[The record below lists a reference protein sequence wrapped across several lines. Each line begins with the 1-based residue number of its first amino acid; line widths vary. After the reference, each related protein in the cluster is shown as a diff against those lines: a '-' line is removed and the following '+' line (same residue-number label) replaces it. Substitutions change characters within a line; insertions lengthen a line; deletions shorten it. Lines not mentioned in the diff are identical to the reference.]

1 MTLLLYVDDLLIDG
15 DEDQVQA
22 FLNAINGRFHCKPAE
37 WLSSE
42 NPIDHLGMNL
52 MMDENRIYISMA
64 SYIDKI
70 LDALDAQDIEP
81 QTLPIKEHITD
92 DEEVDYSTAN
102 WCRSVMGC
110 TGWLANTARPDVKYT
125 HSRISRHLAKPNKGM
140 YKACEHLLGYLKAHK
155 YLCIYQELNAPSST
169 ASQAEWMFYC
179 DSDFAGNPERNSKR
193 RSQSGYISLQGPACI
208 MYGSKASSC
217 EFSTHDIVVTAHPKL
232 KDAHADTSSGASEI
246 YAAGNCMND
255 LLHLSYVM
263 DEMGTPLPEPI
274 ELCLDNTT
282 AEAFMNDSC
291 ERSKLKH
298 IDTRQYWVEELRDQ
312 ELIVPEHCP
321 TEDNLA
327 DFFTKIPPP
336 PTFKKFR
343 DQFMISYAGNAK
355 GN

>member
-1 MTLLLYVDDLLIDG
+1 
-15 DEDQVQA
+15 
-22 FLNAINGRFHCKPAE
+22 
-37 WLSSE
+37 
-42 NPIDHLGMNL
+42 
-52 MMDENRIYISMA
+52 
-64 SYIDKI
+64 
-70 LDALDAQDIEP
+70 
-81 QTLPIKEHITD
+81 
-92 DEEVDYSTAN
+92 
-102 WCRSVMGC
+102 
-110 TGWLANTARPDVKYT
+110 
-125 HSRISRHLAKPNKGM
+125 
-140 YKACEHLLGYLKAHK
+140 
-155 YLCIYQELNAPSST
+155 
-169 ASQAEWMFYC
+169 
-179 DSDFAGNPERNSKR
+179 
-193 RSQSGYISLQGPACI
+193 

-232 KDAHADTSSGASEI
+232 KDAHADTSLGASEI
-246 YAAGNCMND
+246 YATGNCVND

-327 DFFTKIPPP
+327 DFFTKILPP

-343 DQFMISYAGNAK
+343 DQFMTPYAPGTEFEDVQDK
-355 GN
+355 